1 AGGACS
7 LTGKLIDEKQVTLQA
22 DLHGKLVNQPPI
34 AVAGDDQQVE
44 CNFTGGGEFT
54 LDGSESFD
62 PDNNVVSFGWHKG
75 SRTGPLV
82 ATLPRGNTT
91 QLVSLPTSNNKTSY
105 VLKVID
111 SFGQYDEDPPT
122 VDVLDRT
129 PPTVTAPA
137 AVTAECTGPTGTSVV
152 LGTASASDVCDAAPA
167 LTNDAPPNFNLGSTT
182 VTWTAT
188 DQSRNKGTA

>member
-1 AGGACS
+1 
-7 LTGKLIDEKQVTLQA
+7 KLIDEKQVTLQA

-54 LDGSESFD
+54 LDGSESID
-62 PDNNVVSFGWHKG
+62 PDNNVVSFGWFKG
-75 SRTGPLV
+75 SRTGLLV
-82 ATLPRGNTT
+82 ATLPRGEAE
-91 QLVSLPTSNNKTSY
+91 QSVSTPTSNNKTSY

-111 SFGQYDEDPPT
+111 SFGQYNEDATT

-129 PPTVTAPA
+129 PPMVSAPA

-152 LGTASASDVCDAAPA
+152 LGTASASDVCDAAPV
-167 LTNDAPPNFNLGSTT
+167 LTNNAPSSFNLGTTT
-182 VTWTAT
+182 VTWTAI
-188 DQSRNKGTA
+188 DESNNKGTAMQTVKIV